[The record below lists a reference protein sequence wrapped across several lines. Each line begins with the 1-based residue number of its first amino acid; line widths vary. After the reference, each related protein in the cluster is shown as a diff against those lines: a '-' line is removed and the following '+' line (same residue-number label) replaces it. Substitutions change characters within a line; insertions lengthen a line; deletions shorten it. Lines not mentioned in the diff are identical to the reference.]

1 MDGEIEGDASSHTT
15 SRMSDRKARVQIVGR
30 VSGRRTWTVEQ
41 KLAIIGE
48 AFSPG
53 SSVKQT
59 VERHEIGSG
68 QLYTWRRQL
77 LDGELGGPLNMGG
90 LRSMPTFAR
99 VELAPMPSA
108 AEGSRAPDPSPLL
121 AIGSAFAREGA
132 SANVRPTVG
141 VIEIELP
148 SGARVRVDGG
158 VDGQALKRV
167 LEALGSSGRAGLA

>member
-15 SRMSDRKARVQIVGR
+15 SRMSDRKAKVQIVGR
-30 VSGRRTWTVEQ
+30 VSGRRIWTVEQ

-77 LDGELGGPLNMGG
+77 LDGELGGPRDIGRLAG
-90 LRSMPTFAR
+90 SFPTAPSFAR
-99 VELAPMPSA
+99 VLLASMPA
-108 AEGSRAPDPSPLL
+108 AQTEGSSPPA
-121 AIGSAFAREGA
+121 AIGFSSCAREGA
-132 SANVRPTVG
+132 VANTRLTASTG
-141 VIEIELP
+141 LIEIELA
-148 SGARVRVDGG
+148 SGARARVDGG

-167 LEALGSSGRAGLA
+167 LAALGSR

>member
-15 SRMSDRKARVQIVGR
+15 SRMSDRKANVQIVGR
-30 VSGRRTWTVEQ
+30 VSGRRIWTVEQ

-53 SSVKQT
+53 ST
-59 VERHEIGSG
+59 VNRTIERHEITSG

-77 LDGELGGPLNMGG
+77 LDGELGGPFNMGS
-90 LRSMPTFAR
+90 LRTAPSFAR
-99 VELAPMPSA
+99 VELAPLHEA
-108 AEGSRAPDPSPLL
+108 ATEGPPAPDPSPLL
-121 AIGSAFAREGA
+121 AIGCNSDLREGA
-132 SANVRPTVG
+132 VADARAPASVG

-158 VDGQALKRV
+158 VDGQALRRV
-167 LEALGSSGRAGLA
+167 LEALGSR